1 MSEAEQTVP
10 ERQSPRHAYVLFSV
24 ADGTYAL
31 PSEAIVQLAM
41 VGDVTPVPNSPAHVA
56 GVTSIR
62 GRVVPVVDLRRLF
75 GFEPAAPGRR
85 TRLIVVA
92 HGGREVALQ
101 VDSAREFAQLADD
114 AVQPLRGVAQDI
126 GGEFVR
132 GMAQV
137 EERLIMLL
145 DLGSMVE
152 QETVRPK
159 LSPGAPAGGNHDA
172 ILVQRIER

>member
-1 MSEAEQTVP
+1 MSAAEP
-10 ERQSPRHAYVLFSV
+10 AIERPQGPRHSYVLFSV

-31 PSEAIVQLAM
+31 PSDAIVQLAM
-41 VGDVTPVPNSPAHVA
+41 VGDVTPVPNAPAHVA

-75 GFEPAAPGRR
+75 GFEPVAPGRR
-85 TRLIVVA
+85 TRLILVA

-101 VDSAREFAQLADD
+101 VDGAREFTQLADE

-137 EERLIMLL
+137 EERLIMVL
-145 DLGSMVE
+145 DLGSMVG

-159 LSPGAPAGGNHDA
+159 LSAGAPAGGSHDA
-172 ILVQRIER
+172 ILVQRSER